1 MWIFTKW
8 FDRRVKDAWMR
19 AQHQSR
25 VEAEQ
30 DTKYSTKHLLV
41 SGGFANQRLE
51 REGAMS
57 FRVHRAEN
65 GHVIE
70 VHGFDERTD
79 RSWSKLHLIQ
89 NNEDFDQSLCHIMTI
104 SALRN

>member
-1 MWIFTKW
+1 
-8 FDRRVKDAWMR
+8 MR

-30 DTKYSTKHLLV
+30 DMKYSTKHMLV
-41 SGGFANQRLE
+41 AGGLSSQRLS
-51 REGAMS
+51 REDAMS
-57 FRVHRAEN
+57 FRVHSAEN

-70 VHGFDERTD
+70 VHGVDERTE
-79 RSWSKLHLIQ
+79 RTWSKLHLIRSD
-89 NNEDFDQSLCHIMTI
+89 EDFDQALCHIMTI